1 MKNVRYQRRLAL
13 LAGLLLTMAAVPFTA
28 FSGPGHGPNPGDENE
43 CDFIAIKFPGNPD
56 LNGDPHIRPCFLP
69 FEGPI
74 MDRDLKTGKTIFP
87 ETYYQGCSPCDQRV
101 LGVPGE
107 AGNCYLPL

>member
-1 MKNVRYQRRLAL
+1 
-13 LAGLLLTMAAVPFTA
+13 
-28 FSGPGHGPNPGDENE
+28 
-43 CDFIAIKFPGNPD
+43 
-56 LNGDPHIRPCFLP
+56 
-69 FEGPI
+69 